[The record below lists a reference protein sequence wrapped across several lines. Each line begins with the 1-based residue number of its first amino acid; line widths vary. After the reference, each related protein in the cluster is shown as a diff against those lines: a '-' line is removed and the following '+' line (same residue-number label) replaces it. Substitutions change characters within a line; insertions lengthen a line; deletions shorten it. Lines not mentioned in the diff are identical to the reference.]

1 MIKRFAPKLA
11 LLALVVT
18 GIVLALT
25 YREQLSPDKL
35 EALIAVLG
43 VWAPLAYIGLW
54 LVAPPLLVPG
64 LAVSVAGGALFGPC
78 WGAVYTLGGA
88 TGGAALA
95 FLLARY
101 LAGDW
106 VERKAKGQLGRIK
119 AGVEAEGWMFVAF
132 TRLVPLFPFNL
143 LNYAFGLTRIPLRIF
158 VIVSLICMAPGTA
171 AYTYLG
177 YAGREALV
185 GGEDLIRKGVIAVA
199 VLAALVFIPLFLRK
213 WHAARTSTQTETE
226 ANPED

>member
-54 LVAPPLLVPG
+54 LAAPPLLVPG
-64 LAVSVAGGALFGPC
+64 LAISLAGGALFGPF

-101 LAGDW
+101 LAADW

-199 VLAALVFIPLFLRK
+199 VLAALVFIPLLLRK
-213 WHAARTSTQTETE
+213 WHAARTSAQTETG
-226 ANPED
+226 ANPKD